1 MTYVRLSGPKDRRS
15 PRLRPTIE
23 QDVDLSAV
31 SVVVDVSSADG
42 RQQCPSNGRQRTLEY
57 GPLNP
62 AGSGPQPSCIKHE
75 NRQSVARGNL
85 RNRTS
90 RRSRPCVGLERTVIA
105 RRRGMAWQTRER
117 GLRLSRTPHARSS
130 CIIVKFCTIAWGT
143 EILAS
148 DSQVRSY
155 DGRTVSV
162 EWSFGAQTASALPTY
177 GRLTEADQGQ

>member
-85 RNRTS
+85 RNRAKL
-90 RRSRPCVGLERTVIA
+90 RSRQCIGIERAVICTALWKAKRIA
-105 RRRGMAWQTRER
+105 RRTCAVFCPAVRRHAHILRPYPERARTRDIIR
-117 GLRLSRTPHARSS
+117 VSLLVKQSVSNRLDS
-130 CIIVKFCTIAWGT
+130 G
-143 EILAS
+143 EAS
-148 DSQVRSY
+148 K
-155 DGRTVSV
+155 
-162 EWSFGAQTASALPTY
+162 
-177 GRLTEADQGQ
+177 RLTVDS